1 MKLWI
6 LTLLAALC
14 VAGCSGA
21 PRGFPA
27 VGGIANLD
35 QVNEHLYRGA
45 QPNRLGL
52 QYLHKL
58 GIGTIINLRMADD
71 AWSEEEAEAKALGM
85 KYYNVPMNSFRHMNM
100 ENVTNALALIEQS
113 RLPVFVHCKVGC
125 DRTGTVIACY
135 RIQHDGWDSA
145 RALGEA
151 KTYGM
156 NRREIF
162 MKLLVKRFAK
172 SAIQKTA
179 AVHGQGGAAAR

>member
-1 MKLWI
+1 MKLSI
-6 LTLLAALC
+6 LTLMAALF

-27 VGGIANLD
+27 IEGIANFD

-58 GIGTIINLRMADD
+58 GIGAIINLRMEDD
-71 AWSEEEAEAKALGM
+71 AWVEEESQAKALGM
-85 KYYNVPMNSFRHMNM
+85 EYYNVPMNGFRHMTM
-100 ENVTNALALIEQS
+100 ENVTNALALIEKS

-135 RIQHDGWDSA
+135 RIQHDGWDSVKALSEA
-145 RALGEA
+145 R
-151 KTYGM
+151 TYGM

-162 MKLLVKRFAK
+162 MKFLVKRFGKNA
-172 SAIQKTA
+172 AQKIHEPA
-179 AVHGQGGAAAR
+179 SHGIEVAR